1 MPIRLFYFISLMRLN
16 KPIGIFLL
24 LWPTL
29 WALWIANQ
37 GIPPVKILFLFII
50 GVIVMRSA
58 GCIINDIADRNFDQ
72 NVKRTQARP
81 LAIKKITVQQALI
94 LFVVLIT
101 IAFLIV
107 IQFNWLTVQLAFL
120 GLGFAIIYPLMKRI
134 THLPQLFLGIA
145 FTWGIPLAFAASQ
158 NKVPIISWIL
168 FTATLFWVMAYD
180 TQYAM
185 IDREDDLKLGLKSTA
200 ILFGSYDK
208 IMIGILR
215 SLFLILIFVC
225 GWLLQLHLIF
235 FLFMLASIGLVIYQH
250 RLIYNRLPK
259 NCFKAFLNNHWIG
272 FLIFL
277 GIAFSYK

>member
-1 MPIRLFYFISLMRLN
+1 MRLN

-29 WALWIANQ
+29 WALWIANH
-37 GIPPVKILFLFII
+37 GIPPFKILLLFII
-50 GVIVMRSA
+50 GVIIMRSA
-58 GCIINDIADRNFDQ
+58 GCIINDIADRNFDHH
-72 NVKRTQARP
+72 VKRTQTRP
-81 LAIKKITVQQALI
+81 LAVKKITVQQAFF
-94 LFVVLIT
+94 LFIVLIT

-107 IQFNWLTVQLAFL
+107 IQFNWLTVKLALL
-120 GLGFAIIYPLMKRI
+120 GLGFTIIYPLMKRI

-158 NKVPIISWIL
+158 NKIPTLSWIL
-168 FTATLFWVMAYD
+168 FTGTLFWVVAYD

-208 IMIGILR
+208 IMIGILQ
-215 SLFLILIFVC
+215 SLFLILIVVC
-225 GWLLQLHLIF
+225 GWLLHLNLIF
-235 FLFMLASIGLVIYQH
+235 FLFLFASAGLVIYQQ
-250 RLIYNRLPK
+250 RLIYNRFPH

-277 GIAFSYK
+277 GIAFSYQ